1 MARRSAEGSA
11 MTAFTDAVV
20 KICREE
26 LATFHDGR
34 LKETDEAVFQRVG
47 DYWNKLAEQPD
58 FKVWKGYNGRSDCKF
73 DANGKLVKNDNQPWS
88 AAFISFV
95 AAMADAGANFHY
107 GPSHSVYIVD
117 ALREA
122 KKPFSTAKFVAR
134 RHTEYA
140 PKLGDLIAC
149 ERRPDTE
156 ANFDTYIDF
165 VKAGRFEA
173 HCDFVVGF
181 DAEHKHAITI
191 GGNVGNSVSQ
201 KSWPLNAEGRIGDR
215 DPKSATASVI
225 CIIECLL

>member
-1 MARRSAEGSA
+1 

-26 LATFHDGR
+26 FATFRNGQ
-34 LKETDEAVFQRVG
+34 LKETDQAIFQRVG

-58 FKVWKGYNGRSDCKF
+58 FKVWKGYNGRSDCRF
-73 DANGKLVKNDNQPWS
+73 DANGKLIENNNQPWS

-95 AAMADAGANFHY
+95 AAAAGAGADFRY
-107 GPSHSVYIVD
+107 GSSHSVYIVR

-122 KKPFSTAKFVAR
+122 KNAFSTAKFVAR

-140 PKLGDLIAC
+140 PRIGDLIAC
-149 ERRPDTE
+149 ERRKDTD
-156 ANFDTYIDF
+156 ATFDNYIDF

-181 DAEHKHAITI
+181 DAQNKNAITI
-191 GGNVGNSVSQ
+191 GGNVGNSVAE
-201 KSWPLNAEGRIGDR
+201 KTWPLDGQGRIGNQ
-215 DPKSATASVI
+215 DPRSSIAKVI
-225 CIIECLL
+225 CIIECRL

>member
-1 MARRSAEGSA
+1 

-20 KICREE
+20 SVCREE
-26 LATFHDGR
+26 LATFRDGQ
-34 LKETDEAVFQRVG
+34 LKEIDEAVFRRVG
-47 DYWNKLAEQPD
+47 DYWSKLAEQPD
-58 FKVWKGYNGRSDCKF
+58 FKVWKGYNGRSDCTF
-73 DANGKLVKNDNQPWS
+73 DANGKLVKNKNQPWS

-95 AAMADAGANFHY
+95 AATAGAGANFHY
-107 GPSHSVYIVD
+107 GSSHSVYIVD

-140 PKLGDLIAC
+140 PKVGDLIAC
-149 ERRPDTE
+149 ERRPDTA
-156 ANFDTYIDF
+156 ANYDTYLDF

-191 GGNVGNSVSQ
+191 GGNVGNSVAQ
-201 KSWPLNAEGRIGDR
+201 KKWPLRAQGRLGDH
-215 DPKSATASVI
+215 DPRSETASVI
-225 CIIECLL
+225 CVIECLL

>member
-1 MARRSAEGSA
+1 

-26 LATFHDGR
+26 LATFHDGQ
-34 LKETDEAVFQRVG
+34 LKEADEAVFRRVG
-47 DYWNKLAEQPD
+47 NYWDKLAEQPD
-58 FKVWKGYNGRSDCKF
+58 YEEWKGYNGRSDCKF
-73 DANGKLVKNDNQPWS
+73 DANGKLVENKNQPWS

-95 AAMADAGANFHY
+95 AAMAGAGANFHY
-107 GPSHSVYIVD
+107 GPAHAVYIVK

-122 KKPFSTAKFVAR
+122 QKPFSTAKFVAR
-134 RHTEYA
+134 RHTEYS
-140 PKLGDLIAC
+140 PKVGDLIAC
-149 ERRPDTE
+149 ERRSDTE
-156 ANFDTYIDF
+156 ANFDTFIDF
-165 VKAGRFEA
+165 VEKKKKHEA

-201 KSWPLNAEGRIGDR
+201 KSWSLSAEGRIDNH
-215 DPKSATASVI
+215 DPKSPTASVI

>member
-1 MARRSAEGSA
+1 

-20 KICREE
+20 KVCREE
-26 LATFHDGR
+26 LVRFQDGK
-34 LKETDEAVFQRVG
+34 LKEYDRAVFQRVG

-58 FKVWKGYNGRSDCKF
+58 FKVWKGYNGRSDCELKL
-73 DANGKLVKNDNQPWS
+73 DASGNVVQVVKNDNQPWS

-95 AAMADAGANFHY
+95 AAAAGAGANFRY

-117 ALREA
+117 ALKEA

-140 PKLGDLIAC
+140 PKFGDLIAC
-149 ERRPDTE
+149 ERRKDTD

-165 VKAGRFEA
+165 VKAERYEA

-181 DAEHKHAITI
+181 DPEHKNAITI

-201 KSWPLNAEGRIGDR
+201 KKWPLNAVGHIGNR
-215 DPKSATASVI
+215 DPNSAIASVI
-225 CIIECLL
+225 CVIECLL

>member
-1 MARRSAEGSA
+1 

-26 LATFHDGR
+26 LATFRDGQ
-34 LKETDEAVFQRVG
+34 LKETDEAVFRRVG
-47 DYWNKLAEQPD
+47 NYWDKLAEQPD
-58 FKVWKGYNGRSDCKF
+58 YEEWNGYNGRSDCKF
-73 DANGKLVKNDNQPWS
+73 DANGKLVENKNQPWS

-95 AAMADAGANFHY
+95 AAMAGAGANFHY

-140 PKLGDLIAC
+140 PKIGDLIAC

-181 DAEHKHAITI
+181 DVERKHAITI
-191 GGNVGNSVSQ
+191 GGNVSNSVSQ
-201 KSWPLNAEGRIGDR
+201 KSWPLNAEGRIGNR

-225 CIIECLL
+225 CIIACLL